1 MVGMKSGFYDGNH
14 ETSLSNHR
22 HNIDFYFRIPLSSSQ
37 LKDELSIS
45 KQSEEVI
52 ETALSTFQKP
62 SKTLQTIPTENLY
75 LVANALTSPGSR
87 YHIIHLSVNMTFQK
101 SIYIYCVDQLIQLM
115 RRFEFK
121 GWYTVSKRFI
131 MHHNDDL
138 STFGA

>member
-1 MVGMKSGFYDGNH
+1 MKSGFYDGNH
-14 ETSLSNHR
+14 EISLSNHK
-22 HNIDFYFRIPLSSSQ
+22 HNIDFFFRIPLSPSQ
-37 LKDELSIS
+37 LQNELSIS

-52 ETALSTFQKP
+52 ETALSP
-62 SKTLQTIPTENLY
+62 SRSQVKHYRKFPLRTENLY
-75 LVANALTSPGSR
+75 LVANPSPGST
-87 YHIIHLSVNMTFQK
+87 YHIIHLSVNMIFQK

-131 MHHNDDL
+131 IHHSDDL